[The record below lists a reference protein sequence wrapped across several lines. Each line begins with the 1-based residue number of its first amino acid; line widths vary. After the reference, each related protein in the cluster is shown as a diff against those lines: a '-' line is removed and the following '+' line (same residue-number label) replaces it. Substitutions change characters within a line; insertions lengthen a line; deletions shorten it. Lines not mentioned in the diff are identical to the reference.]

1 MNDKTNPGVL
11 AGPVTRRQSIA
22 GLAIA
27 FGGLATGCS
36 ALGDTTNEP
45 VAAKLARTS
54 LHFEADF
61 AASPQHI
68 YEVLLDAK
76 QFAAMTGLP
85 ATIEAREGGAF
96 SMFGGRIVGRNV
108 ELTPGQ
114 RIVQAW
120 RPTHWDAGIY
130 SIVKFEFRQHG
141 LKTTLL
147 LDHTGFPEAEAD
159 HLDSGWTE
167 HYLNPLAKYLA

>member
-1 MNDKTNPGVL
+1 MNDKTNPDAL
-11 AGPVTRRQSIA
+11 SETVTRRQLIVGFA
-22 GLAIA
+22 VA

-36 ALGDTTNEP
+36 ALGDTTNELS
-45 VAAKLARTS
+45 VAKQARTA
-54 LHFEADF
+54 LHFEADL

-68 YEVLLDAK
+68 YEVLLDPK
-76 QFAAMTGLP
+76 QFAAMTAQP
-85 ATIEAREGGAF
+85 AQIDAKEGGAF

-108 ELTPGQ
+108 ELIPGQ

-130 SIVKFEFRQHG
+130 SIVKFEFREHG

-147 LDHTGFPEAEAD
+147 LDHTGFPAAEAD
-159 HLDSGWTE
+159 HLESGWTE